1 MNAIR
6 FRFLLANAMFAVL
19 GLLVGVIEDSRVST
33 KLAKLTKPIEI
44 CTKAVVEGAE
54 TGGSFSGFLPGNFK

>member
-19 GLLVGVIEDSRVST
+19 GLIVGVVEESRVT
-33 KLAKLTKPIEI
+33 NELAKLTKPIEI
-44 CTKAVVEGAE
+44 CTKAVVETAE
-54 TGGSFSGFLPGNFK
+54 VGGSFSGFLPGNFK